1 MGLVDTLATPPERAR
16 KGPQCLACRLLD
28 TLPDVAPEGEVS
40 ELAAYKAALD
50 NPAWEASPL
59 AAALRAEGYDV
70 SDYGLQ
76 RHRRK
81 QCAGTRG

>member
-1 MGLVDTLATPPERAR
+1 MGLADVLATPKERAR

-28 TLPDVAPEGEVS
+28 TLQGD

-50 NPAWEASPL
+50 NPAWEASAL
-59 AAALRAEGYDV
+59 AKELRAEGYDV

-81 QCAGTRG
+81 QCAGTRS